1 MSFLFQEIPLNYAS
15 SLNLFLLCIEMDY
28 NDSLLVSLLFVII
41 YSGEK

>member
-1 MSFLFQEIPLNYAS
+1 MSFLFQEIPLKYSS
-15 SLNLFLLCIEMDY
+15 SLNLFLLRIEMDY